1 MSELHVL
8 IVEDEATIARRLA
21 RLTTDIL
28 GPRLRELSMA
38 TSVDEARSMLDS
50 AKPDVVLLDLNV
62 GGDDGFALL
71 REQRAASSAIIVV
84 SAHTERAMEAF
95 ALGVRDFL
103 PKPFTRERLAESFR
117 RVVTPQPPRAEGAQ
131 FIGVRRRGATEFLP
145 VDDVLYIQGAGTRCE
160 IVLRTG
166 ERVLHDKLLDRVE
179 SGLPAHF
186 MRIHKSYVVDLRAV
200 TRLVAEEGS
209 RYAVILSD
217 GTRLPVGRTKVAE
230 LRARVV

>member
-1 MSELHVL
+1 VSELHVL

-21 RLTTDIL
+21 RLTTEIL
-28 GPRLRELSMA
+28 GPRLEGLSTA
-38 TSVDEARSMLDS
+38 TSVDEARAMLADS
-50 AKPDVVLLDLNV
+50 VPDVLLLDLNV

-71 REQRAASSAIIVV
+71 REQRAATAAIIVV

-117 RVVTPQPPRAEGAQ
+117 RVLAPPVARAEGAQ
-131 FIGVRRRGATEFLP
+131 FIGVRRRGATDFFAI
-145 VDDVLYIQGAGTRCE
+145 DDVLYVQGAGIRCE
-160 IVLRTG
+160 LVLRNG

-200 TRLVAEEGS
+200 ARLVAEEGS

-217 GTRLPVGRTKVAE
+217 GTRLPVGRTRVAE
-230 LRARVV
+230 LRSRLV